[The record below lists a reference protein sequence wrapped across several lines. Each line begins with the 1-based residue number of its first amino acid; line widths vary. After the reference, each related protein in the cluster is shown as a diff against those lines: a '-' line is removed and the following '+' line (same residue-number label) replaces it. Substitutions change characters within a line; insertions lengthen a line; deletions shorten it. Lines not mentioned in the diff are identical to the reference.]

1 MDRLVVVA
9 LGGNAFARK
18 GERLSSQWRNVR
30 IAAEA
35 VAELVERGYRVVV
48 THGNGPQ
55 VGMLLEWM
63 YKASRGSSEPLSMD
77 VAVAM
82 TQGWLGYMLQQAIG
96 NALKERGLPRRVA
109 AIVTQVL
116 VRRDDP
122 AFREPS
128 KPIGPYYTRDEAER
142 LAVETGWVF
151 KQDPRGGY
159 RRVVPSPRPAMVV
172 ELEAVKALLG
182 AGYVVIA
189 AGGGGVPVVQSN
201 NWLHGLEAVVDKDYA
216 SSLLARTL
224 EAYALLILTD
234 VPYVYIDY
242 GKPGQKPLEK
252 LTASEA
258 RRLIAEGQFPPG
270 SMGPKVEAAVEFVE
284 ARARAGCTDC
294 YAAIGRLEDAAL
306 IAEGKKGTVIVPG

>member
-1 MDRLVVVA
+1 MDRLLVVA

-18 GERLSSQWRNVR
+18 GEGLSSQWRSVR

-35 VAELVERGYRVVV
+35 VAGLVEKGYRVVV

-55 VGMLLEWM
+55 VGALLEWM
-63 YKASRGSSEPLSMD
+63 YRASRSPGEPLSMD

-96 NALKERGLPRRVA
+96 NALEERGRPRRVA
-109 AIVTQVL
+109 ALVTQVL
-116 VRRDDP
+116 VSRSDP

-128 KPIGPYYTRDEAER
+128 KPIGPYYARDEAER
-142 LAVETGWVF
+142 LARETGWVF
-151 KQDPRGGY
+151 RPDPRGGY
-159 RRVVPSPRPAMVV
+159 RRVVPSPRPASVV
-172 ELEAVKALLG
+172 ELEAVRTLLE

-189 AGGGGVPVVQSN
+189 AGGGGVPVVRSRA
-201 NWLHGLEAVVDKDYA
+201 WLHGVEAVVDKDYA
-216 SSLLARTL
+216 SSLLAQAL
-224 EAYALLILTD
+224 GAQALLILTD
-234 VPYVYIDY
+234 VPYVYRNY
-242 GKPGQKPLEK
+242 GRPGQKPLER

-258 RRLIAEGQFPPG
+258 RRLLEEGEFPPG

-284 ARARAGCTDC
+284 ARARAGCMDC

-306 IAEGKKGTVIVPG
+306 VAEGERGTRILPG